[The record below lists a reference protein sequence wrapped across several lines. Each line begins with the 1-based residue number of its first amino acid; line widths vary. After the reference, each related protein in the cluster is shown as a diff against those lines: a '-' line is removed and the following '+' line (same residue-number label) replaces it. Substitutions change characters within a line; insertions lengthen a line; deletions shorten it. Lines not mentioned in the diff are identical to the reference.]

1 LTLALLSIVIYNI
14 AQKRGRLNGKRG
26 FTPNTWRAAI
36 HEWSAHQ
43 FRTGTDNLQNE
54 VNELKT
60 TTNELKAT
68 TNELKATTNELKET
82 TDLLRI
88 SVLNIELVEM
98 PKIQAALDGVVGNAE
113 KIADHEKRITRLEYA

>member
-1 LTLALLSIVIYNI
+1 MENEVLHQILGELQSMN
-14 AQKRGRLNGKRG
+14 GRLTNLEQGQM
-26 FTPNTWRAAI
+26 
-36 HEWSAHQ
+36 S
-43 FRTGTDNLQNE
+43 LQNE

>member
-1 LTLALLSIVIYNI
+1 MENEVLHQILGELQSMN
-14 AQKRGRLNGKRG
+14 GRLTNLEQGQM
-26 FTPNTWRAAI
+26 
-36 HEWSAHQ
+36 S
-43 FRTGTDNLQNE
+43 LQNE
-54 VNELKT
+54 VNGLK
-60 TTNELKAT
+60 ET